1 MESIFSNQLDALMPN
16 GAPAAP
22 SIRKVEFVNREAR
35 VVVRIPT
42 NDADGGPLTGLT
54 NCTVFVKESTFDGST
69 PEQER
74 ALNTLFVTMPIEDL
88 NGGEVTIYVPNLK
101 YDVKYYFAASCSD

>member
-1 MESIFSNQLDALMPN
+1 MESVFSNQIDAMIPN

-22 SIRKVEFVNREAR
+22 TIRKVGIDKREAR
-35 VVVRIPT
+35 VVVAIPT
-42 NDADGGPLTGLT
+42 NDADGGPLTGLAS
-54 NCTVFVKESTFDGST
+54 CTVFVKETPFDGST

-74 ALNTLFVTMPIEDL
+74 ALNTLSVTMPIEDL

>member
-1 MESIFSNQLDALMPN
+1 MESVFSNQMDAMMPN

-22 SIRKVEFVNREAR
+22 TIRKISFVNGIAEVI
-35 VVVRIPT
+35 VVIPG

-54 NCTVFVKESTFDGST
+54 HCHVFVKESTFDGST

-74 ALNTLFVTMPIEDL
+74 ATNTMIVTAPTDGAT
-88 NGGEVTIYVPNLK
+88 NGEVAVFVPGLK